1 MKLICTQENLNRIIS
16 YLEKVAGKQ
25 STLPILS
32 NFLLET
38 ENGRLKISAT
48 NLEIG
53 IIGYIGAKIEKEGK
67 IAIPAKLLSNFI
79 HNLPLGDVLELE
91 SDTEGLKIISTAYQ
105 TKIKGLDG
113 KDFPIIPE
121 YKEEYFFSFPAQELK
136 RALSRL
142 LFCISV
148 NNARLELTGVHIFF
162 YKDHIELAS
171 TDSFRLAEE
180 TIPLVVQGSEYDAFL
195 TNNQSLIIPG
205 NTLHEII
212 HIITPE
218 SKDVKIA
225 LKENQIFFE
234 IDGVQIISRI
244 INGKYPDYKQII
256 PKNFQFQA
264 VFEKESLQR
273 ALKIASSFSSY
284 NSSEITLHLQSKEKQ
299 CVVSSESQ
307 EIGTN
312 KAILPIEI
320 IKDNIEPLTIIF
332 NPRYLLEGI
341 SALGSEKI
349 LFSANDKS
357 TPVELRISDTKN
369 TLLTENYLYIVMP
382 IRK

>member
-25 STLPILS
+25 LTLPILS

-53 IIGYIGAKIEKEGK
+53 IIGYIGAKIESEGK
-67 IAIPAKLLSNFI
+67 IALPAKVLSNFI
-79 HNLPLGDVLELE
+79 HNLPSGDVLELE
-91 SDTEGLKIISTAYQ
+91 STPQGLKIVSTAYQ
-105 TKIKGLDG
+105 TTIKGLDG

-121 YKEEYFFSFPAQELK
+121 YKEDYFFSFPAQELK
-136 RALSRL
+136 RALTRT
-142 LFCISV
+142 LFCMSV

-162 YKDHIELAS
+162 HKDRIELAA

-180 TIPLVVQGSEYDAFL
+180 IIPLTDQKESYEEFL
-195 TNNQSLIIPG
+195 AQNPSLIIPG
-205 NTLHEII
+205 STLHEIM

-218 SKDVKIA
+218 STDVKIA

-234 IDGVQIISRI
+234 IDGIQIISRI

-256 PKNFQFQA
+256 PKNFQLQ
-264 VFEKESLQR
+264 VVLEKESFQR
-273 ALKIASSFSSY
+273 AVKIASNFASY
-284 NSSEITLHLQSKEKQ
+284 NVGEITLSLLPAEKQ
-299 CVVSSESQ
+299 CVISSESQ

-312 KAILPIEI
+312 KTILPLEI
-320 IKDNIEPLTIIF
+320 KNGVDPLTIVF
-332 NPRYLLEGI
+332 NPRYILEGI
-341 SALGSEKI
+341 NTLASEKI
-349 LFSANDKS
+349 LFSANSES
-357 TPVELRISDTKN
+357 TPISLCMYNNK
-369 TLLTENYLYIVMP
+369 ESEKEQYMYIVMP

>member
-1 MKLICTQENLNRIIS
+1 MKLICTQENLNRAIS
-16 YLEKVAGKQ
+16 YLEKIAGKQ

-32 NFLLET
+32 NFLIET

-53 IIGYIGAKIEKEGK
+53 IITSIGAKIEKEGK

-91 SDTEGLKIISTAYQ
+91 SDNEGLKIISTSYQ
-105 TKIKGLDG
+105 IKIKGLDG

-136 RALSRL
+136 TALSRL
-142 LFCISV
+142 LFCISL

-162 YKDHIELAS
+162 YKDKIEIAA

-180 TIPLVVQGSEYDAFL
+180 IIPLREQGIGYSDFL
-195 TNNQSLIIPG
+195 SQNSSLIIPG

-218 SKDVKIA
+218 SRDIKIA
-225 LKENQIFFE
+225 LKENQLFFE
-234 IDGVQIISRI
+234 IDGVQVVSRI

-256 PKNFQFQA
+256 PKNFSLQ
-264 VFEKESLQR
+264 VILEKESFQR
-273 ALKIASSFSSY
+273 AVKIASSFSSY
-284 NSSEITLHLQSKEKQ
+284 NAGEITLLFQPEEKI
-299 CVVSSESQ
+299 CTISSASQ
-307 EIGTN
+307 EIGEN
-312 KAILPIEI
+312 KTVLPIEI
-320 IKDNIEPLTIIF
+320 LHGTEPLTIIF
-332 NPRYLLEGI
+332 NPRYVLEGI
-341 SALGSEKI
+341 NVLASEKI
-349 LFSANDKS
+349 LFSANDGS
-357 TPVELRISDTKN
+357 TPAALRIQNKENSA
-369 TLLTENYLYIVMP
+369 LTENYLYIMMP

>member
-16 YLEKVAGKQ
+16 YLEKITGKQ

-79 HNLPLGDVLELE
+79 YNLPLGDVLELE
-91 SDTEGLKIISTAYQ
+91 SDTEGLKIISTSYQ
-105 TKIKGLDG
+105 IKIKGLDG

-136 RALSRL
+136 KALSRL
-142 LFCISV
+142 LFCISL
-148 NNARLELTGVHIFF
+148 NNARLELTGIHIFF
-162 YKDHIELAS
+162 HKDRIELAA

-180 TIPLVVQGSEYDAFL
+180 TIPFTEQGSGYTNFL
-195 TNNQSLIIPG
+195 SQNPSLIIPG
-205 NTLHEII
+205 NTLHELI

-218 SKDVKIA
+218 STDVKIA

-256 PKNFQFQA
+256 PKNFSLQ
-264 VFEKESLQR
+264 VILEKESFQR
-273 ALKIASSFSSY
+273 AVKIASSFSSY
-284 NSSEITLHLQSKEKQ
+284 NSGEITLLFQPEEKT
-299 CVVSSESQ
+299 CTISSESQ
-307 EIGTN
+307 EIGAN
-312 KAILPIEI
+312 KTTLPIEI
-320 IKDNIEPLTIIF
+320 VSGIEPLKIIF
-332 NPRYLLEGI
+332 NPRYVLEGI
-341 SALGSEKI
+341 NALSSEKI
-349 LFSANDKS
+349 IFLANDGS
-357 TPVELRISDTKN
+357 TPVALRMQEDQ
-369 TLLTENYLYIVMP
+369 NYLYIVMP

>member
-1 MKLICTQENLNRIIS
+1 MKLICTQENLNRILS

-25 STLPILS
+25 LTLPILS

-53 IIGYIGAKIEKEGK
+53 IIGYIGAKIENEGK
-67 IAIPAKLLSNFI
+67 IAIPAKVLSNFI
-79 HNLPLGDVLELE
+79 HNLPSGDVLDLE
-91 SDTEGLKIISTAYQ
+91 ATKQGLKIVSTTYQ
-105 TKIKGLDG
+105 TIIKGLDG

-121 YKEEYFFSFPAQELK
+121 YKEEYFFSFPAQEFK
-136 RALSRL
+136 KALSHT
-142 LFCISV
+142 LFCMSV

-162 YKDHIELAS
+162 YEDRIELAA

-180 TIPLVVQGSEYDAFL
+180 IIPLSHQKEDYHNFL
-195 TNNQSLIIPG
+195 IQNPSLIIPG
-205 NTLHEII
+205 STLHEIM

-218 SKDVKIA
+218 STDVKIA

-234 IDGVQIISRI
+234 IDGIQIISRI

-256 PKNFQFQA
+256 PKNFALQ
-264 VFEKESLQR
+264 VVLEKESFQR
-273 ALKIASSFSSY
+273 AVKIASNFASY
-284 NSSEITLHLQSKEKQ
+284 NIGEITLSFLPEEKQ
-299 CVVSSESQ
+299 CIISSESQ

-312 KAILPIEI
+312 QTILPIEI
-320 IKDNIEPLTIIF
+320 QNSVQPLKIVF
-332 NPRYLLEGI
+332 NPRYILEGI
-341 SALGSEKI
+341 NTLTSDFL
-349 LFSANDKS
+349 LFSANTES
-357 TPVELRISDTKN
+357 TPIALKAYTKN
-369 TLLTENYLYIVMP
+369 TEENNYMYIVMP

>member
-1 MKLICTQENLNRIIS
+1 MKLICTQENLNRTLS

-25 STLPILS
+25 LTLPILS

-53 IIGYIGAKIEKEGK
+53 IIGYIGAKIEREGK
-67 IAIPAKLLSNFI
+67 IALPAKVLSNFI
-79 HNLPLGDVLELE
+79 HNLPSGDVLELE
-91 SDTEGLKIISTAYQ
+91 STSSGLKIVSTAYQ
-105 TKIKGLDG
+105 TTIKGLDG

-121 YKEEYFFSFPAQELK
+121 YKEDYFFSFPAQELK
-136 RALSRL
+136 KALSRT
-142 LFCISV
+142 LFCMSI

-180 TIPLVVQGSEYDAFL
+180 IIPLTDQKESYHEFLVQ
-195 TNNQSLIIPG
+195 NPSLIIPG
-205 NTLHEII
+205 STLHEIM
-212 HIITPE
+212 HIITTE
-218 SKDVKIA
+218 STDVKIA

-234 IDGVQIISRI
+234 IDGIQIISRI

-256 PKNFQFQA
+256 PKDFQLQ
-264 VFEKESLQR
+264 VILEKESFQR
-273 ALKIASSFSSY
+273 AVKIASNFASY
-284 NSSEITLHLQSKEKQ
+284 NVGEITISFLPAEKQ
-299 CVVSSESQ
+299 CIISSESQ

-312 KAILPIEI
+312 KTILPIEI
-320 IKDNIEPLTIIF
+320 QSGSIPLKIVF
-332 NPRYLLEGI
+332 NPRYILEGI
-341 SALGSEKI
+341 NILSGEKI
-349 LFSANDKS
+349 LFSANS
-357 TPVELRISDTKN
+357 EFTPVSLRMYQDTIIM
-369 TLLTENYLYIVMP
+369 ENYIYIVMP

>member
-16 YLEKVAGKQ
+16 YLEKITGKQ

-79 HNLPLGDVLELE
+79 HNLPLGDVLELK
-91 SDTEGLKIISTAYQ
+91 SDTEGLKIVSTSYQ
-105 TKIKGLDG
+105 IKIKGLDG

-142 LFCISV
+142 LFCISL
-148 NNARLELTGVHIFF
+148 NNARLELTGIHIFF
-162 YKDHIELAS
+162 HKDRIELAA

-180 TIPLVVQGSEYDAFL
+180 TIPFTEQGSGYMNFL
-195 TNNQSLIIPG
+195 SQNPSLIIPG
-205 NTLHEII
+205 NTLHELI

-218 SKDVKIA
+218 STDVKIA

-256 PKNFQFQA
+256 PKNFSLQA
-264 VFEKESLQR
+264 VLEKESFQR
-273 ALKIASSFSSY
+273 AVKISSSFSSY
-284 NSSEITLHLQSKEKQ
+284 NSGEITLLFQPEEKT
-299 CVVSSESQ
+299 CTISSESQ
-307 EIGTN
+307 EIGAN
-312 KAILPIEI
+312 KTILPIEI
-320 IKDNIEPLTIIF
+320 VSGTEPLKIIF
-332 NPRYLLEGI
+332 NPRYVLEGI
-341 SALGSEKI
+341 NALSSEKI
-349 LFSANDKS
+349 LFLANDGS
-357 TPVELRISDTKN
+357 TPVALRIQEDQ
-369 TLLTENYLYIVMP
+369 NYLYIVMP

>member
-16 YLEKVAGKQ
+16 YLEKIAGKQ

-32 NFLLET
+32 NFLMET

-67 IAIPAKLLSNFI
+67 VAIPAKLLSNFI

-91 SDTEGLKIISTAYQ
+91 SDTEGLKIVSTTYQ
-105 TKIKGLDG
+105 IKIKGLDG

-142 LFCISV
+142 LFCISL
-148 NNARLELTGVHIFF
+148 NNARLELTGIHIFF
-162 YKDHIELAS
+162 HKDRIELAA

-180 TIPLVVQGSEYDAFL
+180 TIPFTEQGSGYNTFL
-195 TNNQSLIIPG
+195 SQNPSLIIPG
-205 NTLHEII
+205 NTLHELI
-212 HIITPE
+212 HIITPL
-218 SKDVKIA
+218 STDVKIA

-256 PKNFQFQA
+256 PKNFSLQA
-264 VFEKESLQR
+264 VLEKESFQR
-273 ALKIASSFSSY
+273 AVKISSSFSSY
-284 NSSEITLHLQSKEKQ
+284 NSGEITLLFQPEEKT
-299 CVVSSESQ
+299 CTISSESQ
-307 EIGTN
+307 EIGAN
-312 KAILPIEI
+312 KTTLPVEI
-320 IKDNIEPLTIIF
+320 VSGTEPLKIIF
-332 NPRYLLEGI
+332 NPRYVLEGI
-341 SALGSEKI
+341 NALSGEKI
-349 LFSANDKS
+349 LFLANDGV
-357 TPVELRISDTKN
+357 TPAALRTQDEKN
-369 TLLTENYLYIVMP
+369 ASFGENYLYIVMP

>member
-1 MKLICTQENLNRIIS
+1 MKLICTQENLNKIVS
-16 YLEKVAGKQ
+16 YLEKITGKQ

-53 IIGYIGAKIEKEGK
+53 IVGYIGAKIETEGK

-79 HNLPLGDVLELE
+79 HNLPTGDVLELE
-91 SDTEGLKIISTAYQ
+91 SDAEGLKIISTAYQ

-121 YKEEYFFSFPAQELK
+121 YKEDYFFSFPAQELK
-136 RALSRL
+136 KALSRL

-148 NNARLELTGVHIFF
+148 NNARLELTGIHIFF
-162 YKDHIELAS
+162 YKDRIELAS

-180 TIPLVVQGSEYDAFL
+180 IIPLTDQGSVYETFL
-195 TNNQSLIIPG
+195 VNNQSLIIPG
-205 NTLHEII
+205 NTLHEIA

-218 SKDVKIA
+218 SKEIKIA

-234 IDGVQIISRI
+234 IDGIQIISRI
-244 INGKYPDYKQII
+244 INGKYPDYKQIVL
-256 PKNFQFQA
+256 KNFHSQV

-284 NSSEITLHLQSKEKQ
+284 NASEITFSLKLQEKQ
-299 CVVSSESQ
+299 CIISSESQ

-312 KAILPIEI
+312 KSILSVEV
-320 IKDNIEPLTIIF
+320 IKQEVESLHIVF

-341 SALGSEKI
+341 NALGSEKI
-349 LFSANDKS
+349 LFSVNDVS
-357 TPVELRISDTKN
+357 TPVELRIYDKN
-369 TLLTENYLYIVMP
+369 NPLLTENYLYIVMP

>member
-25 STLPILS
+25 LTLPILS

-53 IIGYIGAKIEKEGK
+53 IIGYIGAKIESEGK
-67 IAIPAKLLSNFI
+67 IALPAKVLSNFI
-79 HNLPLGDVLELE
+79 HNLPSGDVLELE
-91 SDTEGLKIISTAYQ
+91 STPQGLKIVSTAYQ
-105 TKIKGLDG
+105 TTIKGLDG

-121 YKEEYFFSFPAQELK
+121 YKEDYFFSFPAQELK
-136 RALSRL
+136 RALTRT
-142 LFCISV
+142 LFCMSV

-162 YKDHIELAS
+162 HKDRIELAA

-180 TIPLVVQGSEYDAFL
+180 IIPLTDQKESYDEFL
-195 TNNQSLIIPG
+195 AQNPSLIIPG
-205 NTLHEII
+205 STLHEIM

-218 SKDVKIA
+218 STDVKIA

-234 IDGVQIISRI
+234 IDGIQIISRI
-244 INGKYPDYKQII
+244 INGKYHDYKQII
-256 PKNFQFQA
+256 PKNFQLQ
-264 VFEKESLQR
+264 VVLEKESFQR
-273 ALKIASSFSSY
+273 AVKIASNFASY
-284 NSSEITLHLQSKEKQ
+284 NVGEITLSLLPAEKQ
-299 CVVSSESQ
+299 CVISSESQ

-312 KAILPIEI
+312 KTILPLEI
-320 IKDNIEPLTIIF
+320 KNGVDPLTIVF
-332 NPRYLLEGI
+332 NPRYILEGI
-341 SALGSEKI
+341 NTLASEKI
-349 LFSANDKS
+349 LFSANSES
-357 TPVELRISDTKN
+357 TPISLCMYNNK
-369 TLLTENYLYIVMP
+369 ESEKEQYMYIVMP

>member
-16 YLEKVAGKQ
+16 YLEKIAGKQ

-32 NFLLET
+32 NFLMET

-91 SDTEGLKIISTAYQ
+91 SDAEGLKIVSTTYQ
-105 TKIKGLDG
+105 IKIKGLDG

-142 LFCISV
+142 LFCISL
-148 NNARLELTGVHIFF
+148 NNARLELTGIHIFF
-162 YKDHIELAS
+162 HKDRIELAA

-180 TIPLVVQGSEYDAFL
+180 TIPFTEQGSGYSTFL
-195 TNNQSLIIPG
+195 SQNPALIIPG
-205 NTLHEII
+205 NTLHELI

-218 SKDVKIA
+218 STDVKIA

-256 PKNFQFQA
+256 PKTFSLQA
-264 VFEKESLQR
+264 VLEKESFQR
-273 ALKIASSFSSY
+273 AVKISSSFSSY
-284 NSSEITLHLQSKEKQ
+284 NSGEITLLFQPEEKT
-299 CVVSSESQ
+299 CTISSESQ
-307 EIGTN
+307 EIGAN
-312 KAILPIEI
+312 KTTLPVEI
-320 IKDNIEPLTIIF
+320 VSGTEPLKIIF
-332 NPRYLLEGI
+332 NPRYVLEGI
-341 SALGSEKI
+341 NALSGEKI
-349 LFSANDKS
+349 LFLANDGT
-357 TPVELRISDTKN
+357 TPAALRVQEDQ
-369 TLLTENYLYIVMP
+369 NYLYIVMP

>member
-25 STLPILS
+25 LTLPILS

-53 IIGYIGAKIEKEGK
+53 IIGYIGAKIESEGK
-67 IAIPAKLLSNFI
+67 IALPAKVLSNFI
-79 HNLPLGDVLELE
+79 HNLPSGDVLELE
-91 SDTEGLKIISTAYQ
+91 STPQGLKIVSTAYQ
-105 TKIKGLDG
+105 TTIKGLDG

-121 YKEEYFFSFPAQELK
+121 YKEDYFFSFPAQELK
-136 RALSRL
+136 RALTRT
-142 LFCISV
+142 LFCMSV

-162 YKDHIELAS
+162 HKDRIELAA

-180 TIPLVVQGSEYDAFL
+180 IIPLTDQKESYDEFL
-195 TNNQSLIIPG
+195 AQNPSLIIPG
-205 NTLHEII
+205 STLEIM

-218 SKDVKIA
+218 STDVKIA

-234 IDGVQIISRI
+234 IDGIQIISRI

-256 PKNFQFQA
+256 PKNFQLQ
-264 VFEKESLQR
+264 VVLEKESFQR
-273 ALKIASSFSSY
+273 AVKIASNFASY
-284 NSSEITLHLQSKEKQ
+284 NVGEITLSLLPAEKQ
-299 CVVSSESQ
+299 CVISSESQ

-312 KAILPIEI
+312 KTILPLEI
-320 IKDNIEPLTIIF
+320 KNGVDPLTIVF
-332 NPRYLLEGI
+332 NPRYILEGI
-341 SALGSEKI
+341 NTLASEKI
-349 LFSANDKS
+349 LFSANSES
-357 TPVELRISDTKN
+357 TPISLCMYNNK
-369 TLLTENYLYIVMP
+369 ESEKEQYMYIVMP